1 MILIDKFM
9 LIYDNFSCFS
19 QNIIRGG
26 SMQREERV
34 LRDLCIEIAQG
45 DIGGRRFN
53 ELLLDAGIIL
63 DEDEWRTANR
73 LLGKSD
79 ELRHLSEMYS
89 PQQ

>member
-1 MILIDKFM
+1 MIIFHVFLKT
-9 LIYDNFSCFS
+9 LSE
-19 QNIIRGG
+19 GG

-53 ELLLDAGIIL
+53 ELLLDAGILL